1 MISLRHI
8 SLIILVLF
16 STYMFATHNRAGEIT
31 YKRIQPFT
39 TMVGG
44 IQVQVYTYSITVTL
58 YTDFGDQ
65 KADRCQD
72 TLYFGDGDKA
82 ILDRLNG
89 TGPIAGCRCAPRCG
103 EIIINQPGY
112 GVKKNVYA
120 TIHTYPGA
128 GTYLIR
134 TFDRNR
140 NENVVNIPNSVNQP
154 FYVEAYLVITS
165 FTGANSSPVFNFPPI
180 DKACALKCF
189 YHNPG
194 AFDPDKDDSLSY
206 EITASRGSGGVPV
219 IGYATPDPGPNGN
232 YGIDARTGL
241 VSWCNPQVVGEYN
254 IAFIVKEWRKNT
266 SGVYQL
272 IGYVLRDMQVI
283 VEACPLNDPPL
294 IILPVDT
301 CVEAGTLIDKNIYVG
316 DPNNGQVVTLEGGGG
331 AFSADSPQASL
342 SNTTAIT
349 YSPAASGGYYAHFVW
364 QTTCDHVKNLPYNT
378 TFKALDDGK
387 PTGIKLPFFATYAI
401 KVFPPSVKNVSA
413 TPNGTG
419 IRVSWQKTSCS
430 PQNNPLVAYKIY
442 RKNDCTPVIPQP
454 CKTGLYDSNSYTL
467 VARTSP
473 SITSVLDNNNGNG
486 LVVGQDY
493 GYLVI
498 GEYADGTD
506 TYASSQV
513 CAKLIRDVPV
523 TINVDVLST
532 SVNSG
537 SILVRWCKP
546 RPAKGDFDTSATP
559 GPYQFLLKHKTASGA
574 FETIFST
581 QNSRFMA
588 LDTVYIH
595 AGINTNDFSHQY
607 YVEFTAAGIPI
618 GNSQRANSVYL
629 HTSPSD
635 RKVFLTWDVS
645 TPWTNKTYTIYR
657 KNPGNSA
664 FTAIGT
670 TSSTSYLDTKNVVNK
685 HTYCYK
691 VESNGA
697 FSDLLLPK
705 PLINHSQE
713 ACADVVD
720 FTPPCS
726 PSLSIEADCPS
737 GYVRVNWKYLNSVCD
752 SSDDVVSYV
761 LYFKPTLSDEYYKI
775 ATLTNTSATNY
786 VFEDLKFVSGCYAMT
801 AIDSS
806 NNTSKLSI
814 DYCVDNCPE
823 FELPNIFTPNGDNA
837 NDYYQAIKVRQ
848 INTIDLTI
856 YDRWGNPIYQ
866 TNDPYFKWDGT
877 SSLSKKQASEGTFFY
892 ACVVYE
898 PRVIGL
904 VKRTLKGFLQLSK

>member
-1 MISLRHI
+1 MFYLRYKAL
-8 SLIILVLF
+8 LILCIFTMPML
-16 STYMFATHNRAGEIT
+16 ATHNRAGEIT

-39 TMVGG
+39 TTVGG
-44 IQVQVYTYSITVTL
+44 VQVQVYTYSITVTL
-58 YTDFGDQ
+58 YTDFGEQ

-89 TGPIAGCRCAPRCG
+89 TGAIAGCRCAPRCG
-103 EIIINQPGY
+103 EIIINQPNY
-112 GVKKNVYA
+112 GVKKNIYS

-140 NENVVNIPNSVNQP
+140 NDQVVNIPNSVNQP

-194 AFDPDKDDSLSY
+194 AYDPDKDDSLSY
-206 EITASRGSGGVPV
+206 EITASRGTGGVPV
-219 IGYATPDPGPNGN
+219 VGYTTPDPGTGGN

-241 VSWCNPQVVGEYN
+241 VTWCKPQAIGEYN

-266 SGVYQL
+266 SGIYQL

-283 VEACPLNDPPL
+283 VEACPLNDPPM
-294 IILPVDT
+294 ITLPQDT
-301 CVEAGTLIDKNIYVG
+301 CVEAGTLIDKHIYVS
-316 DPNNGQVVTLEGGGG
+316 DPNNGQVVTLQGGGG
-331 AFSADSPQASL
+331 AFNSDYPQATL
-342 SNTTAIT
+342 TNTTAIT
-349 YSPAASGGYYAHFVW
+349 YTPTSTGGYYAHFVW

-387 PTGIKLPFFATYAI
+387 PTGVMLPAFQTYAI
-401 KVFPPSVKNVSA
+401 KVFPPAVKNVSA
-413 TPNGTG
+413 TPSGSG
-419 IRVSWQKTSCS
+419 IKISWLKTACN
-430 PQNNPLVAYKIY
+430 PVNNPLVAYKVY
-442 RKNDCTPVIPQP
+442 RKNDCTPFIHEP
-454 CKTGLYDSNSYTL
+454 CKTGLYSTNAYTL

-473 SITSVLDNNNGNG
+473 SVTSVLDNNNGNG

-498 GEYADGTD
+498 GEYADGTE
-506 TYASSQV
+506 TYGSSQV

-523 TINVDVLST
+523 IVNVDVLST

-559 GPYQFLLKHKTASGA
+559 GPYQFVLKHKTDAGTYEIIYTVQQSK
-574 FETIFST
+574 
-581 QNSRFMA
+581 FMA
-588 LDTVYIH
+588 LDTVYVH
-595 AGINTNDFSHQY
+595 SGINTNDKDHEY
-607 YVEFTAAGIPI
+607 YVDFLAAGTLI
-618 GNSQRANSVYL
+618 GSSQKAKSIYL
-629 HTSPSD
+629 HLNPSD
-635 RKVFLTWDVS
+635 RKVLLTWDVT
-645 TPWTNKTYTIYR
+645 TPWTNKLYTIYR
-657 KNPGNSA
+657 KNPGTNT

-670 TSSTSYLDTKNVVNK
+670 TVSTTYLDTKNVVNK
-685 HTYCYK
+685 NTYCYK
-691 VESNGA
+691 IESSGA
-697 FSDLLLPK
+697 FSDSLLPK

-713 ACADVVD
+713 ACADVTD

-726 PSLSIEADCPS
+726 PTLSIEADCPT
-737 GYVRVNWKYLNSVCD
+737 GYVKVKWNYLKDVCD
-752 SSDDVVSYV
+752 SSDDVVKYV
-761 LYFKPTLSDEYYKI
+761 LYFKPTLADEYYKI
-775 ATLTNTSATNY
+775 ATLTNTSSTNY
-786 VFEDLKFVSGCYAMT
+786 VFDDLKFVSGCYAMT

-806 NNTSKLSI
+806 NNISKFSL

-823 FELPNIFTPNGDNA
+823 FELPNIFTPNGDNI
-837 NDYYQAIKVRQ
+837 NDYFQAIKVRQ
-848 INTIDLTI
+848 INEIDLTI
-856 YDRWGNPIYQ
+856 YDRWGNTIYR
-866 TNDPYFKWDGT
+866 TRDPYFKWDGT
-877 SSLSKKQASEGTFFY
+877 SDITKKQASEGTFFY

-898 PRVIGL
+898 PRVTGI
-904 VKRTLKGFLQLSK
+904 VKRTIKGFLQLSK